1 MLGPRDEDLLA
12 VDDVAAS
19 LLHRGGPQSRGLRT
33 GLGLGDAEGLQTR
46 LSLRERGKVLALLFL
61 AAVLQERAHRVHLRV
76 SARRVAAR
84 PVYLFEDDGRVGD
97 VESGPAVFARD
108 ERREPARLR
117 QCIDELLRVL
127 VLAIDLAPIG
137 VAEVCAELPHG
148 GADLLAIRVAREVH
162 LSPEATAGRGAAP
175 RRASGP

>member
-1 MLGPRDEDLLA
+1 RAAGVLGRYLQVLADYLRRVVVEHRADRPDRDASVGGSSFQAHDEARQALRLVLKLLVRCRARRKQDQVGVLGPRDEDLLA

-61 AAVLQERAHRVHLRV
+61 AAVLQKRAHRVHLRV

-84 PVYLFEDDGRVGD
+84 PVYLFEDDGRVG
-97 VESGPAVFARD
+97 
-108 ERREPARLR
+108 
-117 QCIDELLRVL
+117 
-127 VLAIDLAPIG
+127 
-137 VAEVCAELPHG
+137 
-148 GADLLAIRVAREVH
+148 
-162 LSPEATAGRGAAP
+162 
-175 RRASGP
+175 